1 MIHAA
6 AVGEHQFVQEL
17 VTRIAKPKE
26 FVQPDPSKFIVQ
38 ADVRFASDLEKM
50 KGNTHNPARTDRG
63 TGPSAAYQ
71 LWY

>member
-38 ADVRFASDLEKM
+38 ADVRFASDLEKDER
-50 KGNTHNPARTDRG
+50 KHT
-63 TGPSAAYQ
+63 
-71 LWY
+71 

>member
-6 AVGEHQFVQEL
+6 AVGEHQFVQQL

-38 ADVRFASDLEKM
+38 ADACFAADLDDEKAVLKSNIFSD
-50 KGNTHNPARTDRG
+50 
-63 TGPSAAYQ
+63 
-71 LWY
+71 